1 MSARKGL
8 SVFFSVVVI
17 VSAAAL
23 FSTSLAQGRNGGGG
37 NNGGN
42 GQVAIDF
49 GPVPPPIPDDLLAP
63 LSSVGVPEVPGLNA
77 YISNRAAAIALG
89 KALFWDMQAGSDGV
103 QACATC
109 HFNAGAD
116 SRVKNQ
122 VNPGSDGIFG
132 IGVKM
137 AGNTYPNYHLYA
149 GTPGAGWGGYHD
161 GDFPLR
167 KLSNVDLNNTV
178 ISDTNDIVGSEGAFA
193 TNFDKIVLGSGIDQV
208 VTTSS
213 SIFSYPDFS
222 NASNVINVRQVTG
235 RNTPSNINAVYNYRL
250 FWDGRAMNVCN
261 GANPFGDRDPDSHM
275 YSSAGPGNA
284 LSPVLVRLQNSALC
298 SQALGPALSPV
309 EMSANGR
316 IFRELG
322 RKLFSVNPLQQ
333 VANTTPLGRQFVDP
347 SDSVL
352 GSKSKHPHK
361 GLKTTYEAMVKA
373 AFRPA
378 WWSSPKRVCV
388 AADNTETVH
397 VPGKACKG
405 SDYSQM
411 EYNFSLFWGLSIQM
425 YESTLRADQT
435 PLDQYLAQQ
444 KVISINGDGAR
455 NGYNVSMAPGVTPY
469 SVSVTLI
476 DTSLE
481 LTDQEIYS
489 FDDGQGHL
497 VGIGITAGNID
508 YATGQ
513 MTVIFERPLTSIKPL
528 RIAYSVGQTP
538 MTTPQLRGLQIFETK
553 GRCIACHGGP
563 EMSNASVTHNRKSPI
578 ERMLMRDLS
587 VKVYDNGFYNIGV
600 RPPSEDG
607 GLMGNDG
614 VIGAPLSFA
623 EYERQQVCNDPTLI
637 IMVPARI
644 GEGLVE
650 APLDCY
656 SDEASR
662 LGNFKAPMLRNVAL
676 TAPYFHN
683 GGQLTLEQVVEYYDR
698 GGDFTDGLNV
708 IPNIDADIQPLGL
721 SDQDKSDLVDFL
733 RNGLTD
739 NRTVVQSAPF
749 DHPELFLAEG
759 HPSDPVTGYPVQRD
773 PNHPGQATDLPV
785 PMVVVPAT
793 GRKGGQPLK
802 TFLENALEQ

>member
-23 FSTSLAQGRNGGGG
+23 FNTSLAQGRNGGGG

-42 GQVAIDF
+42 GQVAIDL
-49 GPVPPPIPDDLLAP
+49 GPALPPPIPDNILAP
-63 LSSVGVPEVPGLNA
+63 LSSVAVPDVPGLTN
-77 YISNRAAAIALG
+77 YIANRSAAIALG
-89 KALFWDMQAGSDGV
+89 KALFWDMQVGSDGV

-116 SRVKNQ
+116 SRAKNQ
-122 VNPGSDGIFG
+122 VNPGADGMFDL
-132 IGVKM
+132 GVKM

-149 GTPGAGWGGYHD
+149 GTPDAGWGGYHN
-161 GDFPLR
+161 GDFPLH
-167 KLSNVDLNNTV
+167 KLSNVDLGNTV
-178 ISDTNDIVGSEGAFA
+178 SSDTNDIVGSEGAFA

-222 NASNVINVRQVTG
+222 NPSNVINVRQVTG

-250 FWDGRAMNVCN
+250 FWDGRAMNICN
-261 GANPFGDRDPDSHM
+261 AANPFGDRDANSHM
-275 YSSAGPGNA
+275 YTSAGAA
-284 LSPVLVRLQNSALC
+284 LTPTLVRLQNSALC

-316 IFRELG
+316 VFRELG

-333 VANTTPLGRQFVDP
+333 TANTTPLGRQWVDP

-352 GSKSKHPHK
+352 GSASRHPQK
-361 GLKTTYEAMVKA
+361 GLKTTYAAMVKA

-378 WWSSPKRVCV
+378 WWNSTKRICV
-388 AADNTETVH
+388 AADNSETVH
-397 VPGKACKG
+397 VPGKSCNG

-435 PLDQYLAQQ
+435 PLDKYLATQ
-444 KVISINGDGAR
+444 KVVMIQGDGSH

-469 SVSVTLI
+469 TISLSVI
-476 DTSLE
+476 EPSLE
-481 LTDQEIYS
+481 LTDQEIFA
-489 FDDGQGHL
+489 FDDGLGHL
-497 VGIGITAGNID
+497 VGVGITTGTID
-508 YATGQ
+508 YASGQ
-513 MTVIFERPLTSIKPL
+513 MTVLFERPLTSVVPL

-538 MTTPQLRGLQIFETK
+538 LTTPQLRGLQVFETK

-563 EMSNASVTHNRKSPI
+563 EMSNASVTHNKRSNI

-587 VKVYDNGFYNIGV
+587 VKVYDNGFYNIGT

-607 GLMGNDG
+607 GLNGNDG
-614 VIGAPLSFA
+614 ASGQPLSFA
-623 EYERQQVCNDPTLI
+623 EYERQQVCNDPTLN

-644 GEGLVE
+644 GEGLVA
-650 APLDCY
+650 APLDCLN
-656 SDEASR
+656 DEASR

-698 GGDFTDGLNV
+698 GGDFTDGLNI

-739 NRTVVQSAPF
+739 HRTVIQSAPF
-749 DHPELFLAEG
+749 DHPELFLPEG
-759 HPSDPVTGYPVQRD
+759 HPSDPVSGYPVQND
-773 PNHPGQATDLPV
+773 PSHPGQATDLPI
-785 PMVVVPAT
+785 PMVVIHAT
-793 GRKGGQPLK
+793 GRNGGQPLK
-802 TFLENALEQ
+802 SFLDNLLEQ